1 MSLVVIGT
9 VALDSVKTP
18 AGARDEVLGGSA
30 TYFAVAAS
38 FFTPVRMLAVVG
50 EDFPEQYLHDLSRL
64 DIDTSGILRIPGRTF
79 RWKGEYRQDLN
90 EAHTLETH
98 LNVLEDFDPVLP
110 EAYRQANFLFLAN
123 IDPVLQAK
131 VRRQVPGARLTA
143 ADTMNFWIEG
153 KRDDLVRTLKD
164 VDLLVINDAEARMLA
179 RESSLPRAAR
189 IIREMGPESVM
200 VKRGEYGVA
209 LFAANDTFAAPA
221 FPVERV
227 LDPTGAGDSFA
238 GGMMGYLAQAGDT
251 DAATVRQAM
260 ICGSV
265 MASFNVEDFSM
276 DRLWRLTREEVD
288 QRFQQFQDLT
298 RFEPLSAR
306 G

>member
-18 AGARDEVLGGSA
+18 AGVREEALGGSA

-38 FFTPVRMLAVVG
+38 FFAPVRMLAVVG
-50 EDFPEQYLHDLSRL
+50 EDFPEHHLQALARR

-79 RWKGEYRQDLN
+79 RWKGEYGQDLN
-90 EAHTLETH
+90 EALTLETH

-110 EAYRQANFLFLAN
+110 KAYREANLLFLAN

-131 VRRQVPGARLTA
+131 VRRQVPGAKLTA
-143 ADTMNFWIEG
+143 ADTMNFWIDG
-153 KRDDLVRTLKD
+153 KRDELVRTLKD

-189 IIREMGPESVM
+189 VIRDMGPESII

-209 LFAANDTFAAPA
+209 LFGADDTFAAPA
-221 FPVERV
+221 FPVASV

-238 GGMMGYLAQAGDT
+238 GGMMGYLSRAGET

-276 DRLWRLTREEVD
+276 DRLYRLRWEEVE
-288 QRFQQFQDLT
+288 QRYRQFQDLT
-298 RFEPLSAR
+298 RFEPLGAR

>member
-18 AGARDEVLGGSA
+18 AGARDEALGGSA
-30 TYFAVAAS
+30 TYFSVAAS
-38 FFTPVRMLAVVG
+38 FFTSVRMLAVVG
-50 EDFPEQYLHDLSRL
+50 EDFPEKHLQDLSRR
-64 DIDTSGILRIPGRTF
+64 DIDTSGILRIPGQTF
-79 RWKGEYRQDLN
+79 RWKGEYLEDLN

-98 LNVLEDFDPVLP
+98 LNVLQDFDPVLP
-110 EAYRQANFLFLAN
+110 EAYRETDLLFLAN

-143 ADTMNFWIEG
+143 ADTMNFWIDG

-179 RESSLPRAAR
+179 QESSLPRAAR
-189 IIREMGPESVM
+189 IIREMGPQSVI

-221 FPVERV
+221 FPLENV

-238 GGMMGYLAQAGDT
+238 GGMMGYLAQAENT
-251 DAATVRQAM
+251 DVATVRQAM
-260 ICGSV
+260 IYGSV

-288 QRFQQFQDLT
+288 QRFKQFHDLT
-298 RFEPLSAR
+298 RFEPLGAR

>member
-18 AGARDEVLGGSA
+18 AGVREEALGGSA

-38 FFTPVRMLAVVG
+38 FFTSVSMLAVVG
-50 EDFPEQYLHDLSRL
+50 EDFPAEHLKALSAR

-79 RWKGEYRQDLN
+79 RWKGEYGQDLN
-90 EAHTLETH
+90 EALTLETH
-98 LNVLEDFDPVLP
+98 LNVLEEFDPVLP
-110 EAYRQANFLFLAN
+110 EAYRQADLLFLAN

-131 VRRQVPGARLTA
+131 VRSQVPGARLTA
-143 ADTMNFWIEG
+143 ADTMNFWIDG
-153 KRDDLVRTLKD
+153 KRDELVQTLKD

-189 IIREMGPESVM
+189 IIRAMGPGSII
-200 VKRGEYGVA
+200 VKRGEYGA
-209 LFAANDTFAAPA
+209 ILFSDNDIFAIPA
-221 FPVERV
+221 FPLESV

-238 GGMMGYLAQAGDT
+238 GGMMGYLARAGNNE
-251 DAATVRQAM
+251 AGTVRQAM

-276 DRLWRLTREEVD
+276 DRLWRLTWEEVEE
-288 QRFQQFQDLT
+288 RYRQFQDLT
-298 RFEPLSAR
+298 RFEPLAAR